1 MSGVFPSPRET
12 IGVEAETGRNSRY
25 CSITP
30 LLRCD
35 FAVAESIWISYAK
48 QVRPIVDLQARC
60 KVNRMPG
67 LSKEDKLRLLTTMLE
82 SRHADLREQNL
93 NRQGKGHFHVSGMGH
108 EALAAVSIQMKP
120 GDYIFSYYRDRGLVL
135 GRGMTTRQ
143 LGLEYFAKRNTGSGG
158 RQMPSHYS
166 NADLHIWSVPTPTGS
181 QLLPACGIAW
191 GIQLDGKKNL
201 VVTTVGDAA
210 TRQGDFFEAL
220 CFAKEKKLPLLFLVE
235 DNAYGISM
243 PTRKTN
249 PLALNVLE
257 SENWRRIN
265 GENVQQVYDA
275 TAEAFEKIRAGNG
288 PFFFWINMERLSS
301 HTSSDDQKLY
311 RSQDELRELEKFDP
325 LKCWK
330 DQLIEEGIVTAE
342 EFARL
347 DSEIK
352 ERIRHEYAEAEKA
365 EDPSPNELLANV
377 TKPAP
382 KIDKEILPPGKYRIG
397 DTVNKTLRAGL
408 EEDPRRILFGEDIE
422 DPKGGVFRLTQK
434 LSTEFPKQ
442 VFNSPLAES
451 TILGVA
457 CGLAAYG
464 KRPVFELQFI
474 DFIYPGFNQLV
485 TNISNLRWRSFG
497 NWQCPAVIYAPYGAY
512 LPGGSLWHSQANESA
527 LAHYP
532 GLNVVIPSTP
542 ADAAGLL
549 WTAMHGEDPVVF
561 LIPKHLLWA
570 EHEYAEPIRA
580 VPLGRARQCTNGS
593 DVTVIAWGNTIE
605 KSLEAIAKIDK
616 ETSVELI
623 DLRSIV
629 PWDKAAIEDSV
640 HKTRRLVVVQEDTQN
655 CSVGQMIISHITSTP
670 ELWNELISP
679 PILVSKAN
687 VMIGYNP
694 IYEYA
699 ALPDVER
706 IVAAIRRSVAT
717 KYERVAVAGIAD
729 SGRAETETAFIQ
741 PGSPI
746 PATAGRIQSITIPVM
761 GEGIRNAKIVSL
773 LKKPGDPVALDDEL
787 CEVETDKA
795 VYPIQSSFAGVMGE
809 WKTKVGDTVEIGQEL
824 GTLFTD
830 EASLAE
836 QFQGAA
842 EVSAPVT
849 AGVDRGR
856 SVPERE
862 FVRPGSATPAT
873 GIEPALSP
881 TITRKL
887 SRVIPANL
895 QIDARWH
902 AIQEAREVSKKK
914 DGKEAPSPSVMI
926 AWSVVRAME
935 KHAPFRRLILDDDQI
950 VQNDDFD
957 LGVAVAL
964 EGDRLATAVITNANK
979 KSWPEFVKIYN
990 ETVAAT
996 RGGRV
1001 DAMNAPVVI
1010 TSLGAFG
1017 VKAGAPIVVPPSVGT
1032 LFVGSAHREL
1042 IPNKNRNESAEVITL
1057 SLTFDHRVV
1066 NGAGA
1071 AAFANEIKTRIEAFK
1086 IPSEKVSA
1094 ESARKR

>member
-1 MSGVFPSPRET
+1 
-12 IGVEAETGRNSRY
+12 
-25 CSITP
+25 
-30 LLRCD
+30 
-35 FAVAESIWISYAK
+35 
-48 QVRPIVDLQARC
+48 
-60 KVNRMPG
+60 MPA
-67 LSKEDKLRLLTTMLE
+67 LSKEDKLRLLTTILE

-108 EALAAVSIQMKP
+108 EALAAVSIQMEP
-120 GDYIFSYYRDRGLVL
+120 DDYIVSYYRDRGLVL

-220 CFAKEKKLPLLFLVE
+220 CFAREKELPMLFLVE
-235 DNAYGISM
+235 DNGYGISM
-243 PTRKTN
+243 PTRKNN
-249 PLALNVLE
+249 PLALKVLE
-257 SENWRRIN
+257 PDNWRRIE
-265 GENVQQVYDA
+265 GQDVQQVYEA
-275 TAEAFEKIRAGNG
+275 TAEAFEKIRAGDG
-288 PFFFWINMERLSS
+288 PFFFWIRMERLSS

-311 RSQDELRELEKFDP
+311 RSAEELEALEKSDP

-330 DQLIEEGIVTAE
+330 NQLIEEGLITAE
-342 EFARL
+342 EFAKL
-347 DSEIK
+347 DNEIK
-352 ERIRHEYAEAEKA
+352 ERIRREYAEAEKA

-377 TKPAP
+377 SKSPP
-382 KIDKEILPPGKYRIG
+382 KVNKEVLPPGKYRIG
-397 DTVNKTLRAGL
+397 DTVNKTLRVGL
-408 EEDPRRILFGEDIE
+408 EDDQRRILFGEDIE

-457 CGLAAYG
+457 CGLASYG

-474 DFIYPGFNQLV
+474 DFTYPGFNQLV

-497 NWQCPAVIYAPYGAY
+497 NWKCPAVIYAPYGAY

-549 WTAMHGEDPVVF
+549 WTAMQSEDPVIF

-570 EHEYAEPIRA
+570 EHKYTEPIRA
-580 VPLGRARQCTNGS
+580 VPLGEAHKLHDGS
-593 DVTVIAWGNTIE
+593 DVTLVAWGNTVE
-605 KSLEAIAKIDK
+605 KSLEALDKIGNK
-616 ETSVELI
+616 ISVELI

-629 PWDKAAIEDSV
+629 PWDRAAIEESV
-640 HKTRRLVVVQEDTQN
+640 RKTRRLVVVQEDTEN
-655 CSVGQMIISHITSTP
+655 CSVGQMIISHITSTH
-670 ELWNELISP
+670 ELWSEMISP
-679 PILVSKAN
+679 PVLVSKAN

-706 IVAAIRRSVAT
+706 IVSAIERSVQT
-717 KYERVAVAGIAD
+717 RHQRAVAAVAD
-729 SGRAETETAFIQ
+729 RSSATTEPEFAQ
-741 PGSPI
+741 PLPRLSAAKEIGNP
-746 PATAGRIQSITIPVM
+746 RIQSITVPVM
-761 GEGIRNAKIVSL
+761 GEGIRNAKVVSL
-773 LKKPGDPVALDDEL
+773 LKNPGDSIALDDEL

-809 WKTKVGDTVEIGQEL
+809 WKTNVGDTVEIGQEL
-824 GTLFTD
+824 GTIMTGEPSFAD
-830 EASLAE
+830 
-836 QFQGAA
+836 QFQETAKESATGAVA
-842 EVSAPVT
+842 AD
-849 AGVDRGR
+849 ADRGHPV
-856 SVPERE
+856 SPRE
-862 FVRPGSATPAT
+862 ITRPGSATPAT
-873 GIEPALSP
+873 AIEPALSP

-887 SRVIPANL
+887 IHVIPANL
-895 QIDARWH
+895 QIDARWD
-902 AIQEAREVSKKK
+902 AILKTRDAAKKK
-914 DGKEAPSPSVMI
+914 NGKHAPSPSVMI
-926 AWSVVRAME
+926 AWAVVRAME
-935 KHAPFRRLILDDDQI
+935 KHPPFRRLILEDERI
-950 VQNDDFD
+950 VENENFD

-964 EGDRLATAVITNANK
+964 EGDRLATAVIVDAKK
-979 KSWPEFVKIYN
+979 KSWPEFVKSYN
-990 ETVAAT
+990 ETVDAT

-1032 LFVGSAHREL
+1032 LFVGTAHREL
-1042 IPNKNRNESAEVITL
+1042 MPNGKKNESAEVITL

-1071 AAFANEIKTRIEAFK
+1071 ASFVHEIKKQIEGFRIPVVNADA
-1086 IPSEKVSA
+1086 I
-1094 ESARKR
+1094 RT

>member
-1 MSGVFPSPRET
+1 MP
-12 IGVEAETGRNSRY
+12 
-25 CSITP
+25 
-30 LLRCD
+30 
-35 FAVAESIWISYAK
+35 AV
-48 QVRPIVDLQARC
+48 
-60 KVNRMPG
+60 
-67 LSKEDKLRLLTTMLE
+67 SKNDKLRLLTLILE

-93 NRQGKGHFHVSGMGH
+93 IRQGKGHFHVSGMGH
-108 EALAAVSIQMKP
+108 EALAAVSIQMEP
-120 GDYIFSYYRDRGLVL
+120 DDYIVPYYRDRGLVI

-166 NADLHIWSVPTPTGS
+166 DADLHIWSVPTPTGS

-191 GIQLDGKKNL
+191 GIKLDGKKNL
-201 VVTTVGDAA
+201 VVTTIGDAA
-210 TRQGDFFEAL
+210 TRQGDFFEAI
-220 CFAKEKKLPLLFLVE
+220 CFAKEKKLPVLFLVE

-243 PTRKTN
+243 ATRKTN
-249 PLALNVLE
+249 PLALNILE
-257 SENWRRIN
+257 HDNWRQIE
-265 GENVQQVYDA
+265 GQDVQQVYDA
-275 TAEAFEKIRAGNG
+275 TAEAFEKIRAGGG

-311 RSQDELRELEKFDP
+311 RSPEELEELEEFDP

-330 DQLIEEGIVTAE
+330 DQLIKEAVITQQDYAE
-342 EFARL
+342 L
-347 DSEIK
+347 DDEVK
-352 ERIRHEYAEAEKA
+352 ERIRREYAEAERA

-377 TKPAP
+377 TKAP
-382 KIDKEILPPGKYRIG
+382 PKGDRQILPPGKYRIG
-397 DTVNKTLRAGL
+397 DTVNKTLQVGL
-408 EEDPRRILFGEDIE
+408 QEDPRRILFGEDIE

-464 KRPVFELQFI
+464 KSPVFELQFI

-497 NWQCPAVIYAPYGAY
+497 NWKCPAVIYAPYGAY

-532 GLNVVIPSTP
+532 GLSVIVPSTP

-549 WTAMHGEDPVVF
+549 WTAMHCEDPVIF

-570 EHEYAEPIRA
+570 EHEYTEPIRA
-580 VPLGRARQCTNGS
+580 VPLGKARKLREGS
-593 DVTVIAWGNTIE
+593 DVTVVAWGNTVE
-605 KSLEAIAKIDK
+605 KSLEALDTIGNQI
-616 ETSVELI
+616 SVELI

-629 PWDKAAIEDSV
+629 PWDRVTIERSV
-640 HKTRRLVVVQEDTQN
+640 RNTRRLVVVQEDTEN
-655 CSVGQMIISHITSTP
+655 CSVGQMIISHVTGTP
-670 ELWNELISP
+670 ELWNDLLSP
-679 PILVSKAN
+679 PILVSKPN

-706 IVAAIRRSVAT
+706 IVGAIIRCVSTKHERAVVAAGVEHGHALP
-717 KYERVAVAGIAD
+717 EQDFGH
-729 SGRAETETAFIQ
+729 
-741 PGSPI
+741 PGSAP
-746 PATAGRIQSITIPVM
+746 PATGESTERHVHAITVPVM
-761 GEGIRNAKIVSL
+761 GEGIRSAKIVSL
-773 LKKPGDPVALDDEL
+773 LKKPGEPIQLDDEL

-824 GTLFTD
+824 GTIFTS
-830 EASLAE
+830 EPAFAE
-836 QFQGAA
+836 QFEAEAEMSANRGTAAAVVLAA
-842 EVSAPVT
+842 ET
-849 AGVDRGR
+849 ASHGR
-856 SVPERE
+856 DAR
-862 FVRPGSATPAT
+862 RYN
-873 GIEPALSP
+873 IEPALSP

-887 SRVIPANL
+887 NRVIPANL
-895 QIDARWH
+895 QIDARWE
-902 AIQEAREVSKKK
+902 AIEKAREAAKKK
-914 DGKEAPSPSVMI
+914 DGERALSPSVMI

-935 KHAPFRRLILDDDQI
+935 KHAAFRRLILEDDQI
-950 VQNDDFD
+950 VQHDDFD
-957 LGVAVAL
+957 LGVAVTL
-964 EGDRLATAVITNANK
+964 EGDRLATAVITNANQ
-979 KSWPEFVKIYN
+979 KSWPEFVKAYN

-996 RGGRV
+996 RAGRV
-1001 DAMNAPVVI
+1001 DAMNAAVVI

-1032 LFVGSAHREL
+1032 LFVGTAHREL

-1057 SLTFDHRVV
+1057 SLTFDHRVM

-1071 AAFANEIKTRIEAFK
+1071 AAFVNEIKKQIEEFEIPTREPTAI
-1086 IPSEKVSA
+1086 S
-1094 ESARKR
+1094 R

>member
-1 MSGVFPSPRET
+1 
-12 IGVEAETGRNSRY
+12 
-25 CSITP
+25 
-30 LLRCD
+30 
-35 FAVAESIWISYAK
+35 
-48 QVRPIVDLQARC
+48 
-60 KVNRMPG
+60 MPA
-67 LSKEDKLRLLTTMLE
+67 LSKEDKLRLLTTILE

-108 EALAAVSIQMKP
+108 EALAAVSIQMEP
-120 GDYIFSYYRDRGLVL
+120 DDYIVPYYRDRGLIL

-210 TRQGDFFEAL
+210 TRQGDFFEAI

-243 PTRKTN
+243 PTRTTN

-257 SENWRRIN
+257 PDNWRRID
-265 GENVQQVYDA
+265 GQNVQQIYDA
-275 TAEAFEKIRAGNG
+275 TAEAFGKIRAGGG
-288 PFFFWINMERLSS
+288 PFFFWIKMERLSS

-311 RSQDELRELEKFDP
+311 RNEQELRDLEKFDP

-330 DQLIEEGIVTAE
+330 DQLIKEGIITADD
-342 EFARL
+342 FARL
-347 DSEIK
+347 NSEIK
-352 ERIRHEYAEAEKA
+352 ERIRREYGEAEKA
-365 EDPSPNELLANV
+365 EDPSPNELLTNV
-377 TKPAP
+377 TKPPP
-382 KIDKEILPPGKYRIG
+382 KIEKEILPPGKYRIG

-408 EEDPRRILFGEDIE
+408 EDDPRRILFGEDIE

-457 CGLAAYG
+457 CGLAAYE

-497 NWQCPAVIYAPYGAY
+497 NWKCPAVIYAPYGAY

-532 GLNVVIPSTP
+532 GLSVVIPSTP

-549 WTAMHGEDPVVF
+549 WTAMHAEDPVIF

-570 EHEYAEPIRA
+570 EHEYTEPIQA

-593 DVTVIAWGNTIE
+593 DVTVVAWGNTIE
-605 KSLEAIAKIDK
+605 KSLEAIAKIEN

-629 PWDKAAIEDSV
+629 PWDKAAIEKSV
-640 HKTRRLVVVQEDTQN
+640 RKTRRLVVVQEDTEN
-655 CSVGQMIISHITSTP
+655 CSVGQMIISHVTSTP
-670 ELWNELISP
+670 ELWNEMISP

-706 IVAAIRRSVAT
+706 IVAAIRHSVAT
-717 KYERVAVAGIAD
+717 KYERAGVAAGVD
-729 SGRAETETAFIQ
+729 RGRAVQEHELLQ
-741 PGSPI
+741 PRSPL
-746 PATAGRIQSITIPVM
+746 PATVDASKRRVQNITVPVM
-761 GEGIRNAKIVSL
+761 GEGIRNAKVVSL

-809 WKTKVGDTVEIGQEL
+809 WKTKVGDTVDIGQEL
-824 GTLFTD
+824 GTLLTD
-830 EASLAE
+830 EASLADQLE
-836 QFQGAA
+836 AEA
-842 EVSAPVT
+842 EVSADQGTVA
-849 AGVDRGR
+849 AGANRGVKATVPSRKERDVAPEDRR
-856 SVPERE
+856 RYS
-862 FVRPGSATPAT
+862 

-895 QIDARWH
+895 QIDARWD
-902 AIQEAREVSKKK
+902 AVREAREAAKTKHP
-914 DGKEAPSPSVMI
+914 ENAPSPSVMI
-926 AWSVVRAME
+926 AWAVVRAME
-935 KHAPFRRLILDDDQI
+935 KHAPFRRLILEDDQI

-964 EGDRLATAVITNANK
+964 EDDRLATAVITDANR
-979 KSWPEFVKIYN
+979 KSWPEFMETY
-990 ETVAAT
+990 EQTVAAT
-996 RGGRV
+996 RSGRV

-1032 LFVGSAHREL
+1032 LFVGTAHREL
-1042 IPNKNRNESAEVITL
+1042 IPNKNKNESAEVITL

-1071 AAFANEIKTRIEAFK
+1071 AAFANEIKKQIEGFT
-1086 IPSEKVSA
+1086 IPSEEKLGA
-1094 ESARKR
+1094 AARKR

>member
-1 MSGVFPSPRET
+1 
-12 IGVEAETGRNSRY
+12 
-25 CSITP
+25 
-30 LLRCD
+30 
-35 FAVAESIWISYAK
+35 
-48 QVRPIVDLQARC
+48 
-60 KVNRMPG
+60 MPA

-82 SRHADLREQNL
+82 SRHTDLREQNL

-108 EALAAVSIQMKP
+108 EALAAVSIQMEP
-120 GDYIFSYYRDRGLVL
+120 DDYIVSYYRDRGLVL

-166 NADLHIWSVPTPTGS
+166 DADLHIWSVPTPTGS

-191 GIQLDGKKNL
+191 GIQLDDKKNL
-201 VVTTVGDAA
+201 VVTTIGDAA

-220 CFAKEKKLPLLFLVE
+220 CFAKEKKLPMLFLVE
-235 DNAYGISM
+235 DNGYGISM
-243 PTRKTN
+243 PTRKNN
-249 PLALNVLE
+249 PLALKILE
-257 SENWRRIN
+257 PDNWQRIE
-265 GENVQQVYDA
+265 GQDVQRVYDS
-275 TAEAFEKIRAGNG
+275 TAEAFEKIRAGGG
-288 PFFFWINMERLSS
+288 PFFFWIRMERLSS

-311 RSQDELRELEKFDP
+311 RSAEELQMLEKSDP
-325 LKCWK
+325 LKFWK
-330 DQLIEEGIVTAE
+330 DQLFGEGVITAE
-342 EFARL
+342 KFAKL
-347 DSEIK
+347 DNEVK
-352 ERIRHEYAEAEKA
+352 ERIRREYSEAEKA

-377 TKPAP
+377 SKLPP
-382 KIDKEILPPGKYRIG
+382 KVNKEVLPPGKYRIG

-408 EEDPRRILFGEDIE
+408 ADDPRRVIFGEDVE

-485 TNISNLRWRSFG
+485 TNISTLRWRSFG
-497 NWQCPAVIYAPYGAY
+497 NWTCPAVIYAPYGAY

-532 GLNVVIPSTP
+532 GLNVLVPSTP

-549 WTAMHGEDPVVF
+549 WTAMQCEDPVLF
-561 LIPKHLLWA
+561 LIPKHMLWA
-570 EHEYAEPIRA
+570 EREYSEPIRA
-580 VPLGRARQCTNGS
+580 IPLGEAHRLRNGS
-593 DVTVIAWGNTIE
+593 DVTLVAWGNTVE
-605 KSLEAIAKIDK
+605 KSLEALEKINN
-616 ETSVELI
+616 EISVELI

-629 PWDKAAIEDSV
+629 PWDKAAIEESV
-640 HKTRRLVVVQEDTQN
+640 RKTRRLVVVQEDTEN
-655 CSVGQMIISHITSTP
+655 CSVGQMIISHITSKP
-670 ELWNELISP
+670 DFWNEMISP

-687 VMIGYNP
+687 VVIGYNP

-699 ALPDVER
+699 ALPDVDR
-706 IVAAIRRSVAT
+706 IVAALKRSVSIT
-717 KYERVAVAGIAD
+717 TYH
-729 SGRAETETAFIQ
+729 TE
-741 PGSPI
+741 SPI
-746 PATAGRIQSITIPVM
+746 IRERAPVPAESQQPTPEKAQSSKTRVQTITVPIM

-773 LKKPGDPVALDDEL
+773 LKNPGDSIALDDEL

-824 GTLFTD
+824 GAIVTG
-830 EASLAE
+830 EPSLVD
-836 QFQGAA
+836 QFQEVAKESAA
-842 EVSAPVT
+842 EPVAAGADRGLSVSPREITRPGSAAPVT
-849 AGVDRGR
+849 A
-856 SVPERE
+856 
-862 FVRPGSATPAT
+862 
-873 GIEPALSP
+873 IEPALSP

-887 SRVIPANL
+887 LHVIPANL
-895 QIDARWH
+895 QIDVQWDAIRRARDT
-902 AIQEAREVSKKK
+902 AK
-914 DGKEAPSPSVMI
+914 GKNGKHGPSPSVMI
-926 AWSVVRAME
+926 AWAVVRAME
-935 KHAPFRRLILDDDQI
+935 KHPPLRRLMLEDERI
-950 VQNDDFD
+950 VENENFD
-957 LGVAVAL
+957 LGIAVAL
-964 EGDRLATAVITNANK
+964 EDDRLATAVIVDANTK
-979 KSWPEFVKIYN
+979 TWPEFVQTYN
-990 ETVAAT
+990 ETVDAT

-1032 LFVGSAHREL
+1032 LFVGTAHREL
-1042 IPNKNRNESAEVITL
+1042 MPNGKKNESAEVITL

-1066 NGAGA
+1066 NGARA
-1071 AAFANEIKTRIEAFK
+1071 ASFANEVKKQIEGFK
-1086 IPSEKVSA
+1086 IPTTEKKAAST
-1094 ESARKR
+1094 

>member
-1 MSGVFPSPRET
+1 MASLDKET
-12 IGVEAETGRNSRY
+12 
-25 CSITP
+25 
-30 LLRCD
+30 
-35 FAVAESIWISYAK
+35 
-48 QVRPIVDLQARC
+48 
-60 KVNRMPG
+60 
-67 LSKEDKLRLLTTMLE
+67 KLRLLKTILE
-82 SRHADLREQNL
+82 SRHSDLREQNL

-108 EALAAVSIQMKP
+108 EALAAISFLMEP
-120 GDYIFSYYRDRGLVL
+120 DDYIVPYYRDRGLIL
-135 GRGMTTRQ
+135 GRGVTTQ
-143 LGLEYFAKRNTGSGG
+143 ELGLEYFAKRNTGSSG

-210 TRQGDFFEAL
+210 TRQGDFFEAIS
-220 CFAKEKKLPLLFLVE
+220 FAKEKTLPLLFIVE

-249 PLALNVLE
+249 PLALGVLQA
-257 SENWRRIN
+257 NDWQQIV
-265 GENVQQVYDA
+265 GHDVQKVYE
-275 TAEAFEKIRAGNG
+275 EASVAMEKIRAGQG
-288 PFFFWINMERLSS
+288 PSFFWIKMERLSS

-311 RSQDELRELEKFDP
+311 RGAEELQELEKCDP

-330 DQLIEEGIVTAE
+330 DQLIEEGVITAE
-342 EFARL
+342 EFAKI
-347 DSEIK
+347 DNEIK
-352 ERIRHEYAEAEKA
+352 ERIRGEYSEAEKA

-377 TKPAP
+377 SKSPP
-382 KIDKEILPPGKYRIG
+382 KIDEEVLPPGKYRIG

-408 EEDPRRILFGEDIE
+408 EEDPRRIIFGEDIE

-485 TNISNLRWRSFG
+485 TNISTLRWRSFG
-497 NWQCPAVIYAPYGAY
+497 NWKCPAVIYAPYGAY
-512 LPGGSLWHSQANESA
+512 LPGGSLWHSQANESVF
-527 LAHYP
+527 AHYP
-532 GLNVVIPSTP
+532 GLSVVIPSTP
-542 ADAAGLL
+542 DDAAGLL
-549 WTAMHGEDPVVF
+549 WTAMHTDDPVMF
-561 LIPKHLLWA
+561 LIPKHMLWA
-570 EHEYAEPIRA
+570 EHEYAGPIRSI
-580 VPLGRARQCTNGS
+580 PLGQARKRAAGS
-593 DVTVIAWGNTIE
+593 DVTLIAWGNTVE
-605 KSLEAIAKIDK
+605 KSLEAIAKIEN

-629 PWDKAAIEDSV
+629 PWDRVAIEESV
-640 HKTRRLVVVQEDTQN
+640 GKTGRLVVVQEDTEN
-655 CSVGQMIISHITSTP
+655 CSVGQMIISHVIAKP
-670 ELWNELISP
+670 EIWNEMVTP

-706 IVAAIRRSVAT
+706 IVAAIERSVAT
-717 KYERVAVAGIAD
+717 GVKRAAAVSALEAAVPAAELDACGRQAGHYTSKPKID
-729 SGRAETETAFIQ
+729 MSKQLT
-741 PGSPI
+741 
-746 PATAGRIQSITIPVM
+746 QSITVPIM

-773 LKKPGDPVALDDEL
+773 LKNPGDAIALDDDL

-824 GTLFTD
+824 GVILTGEPSFAD
-830 EASLAE
+830 
-836 QFQGAA
+836 QFQAA
-842 EVSAPVT
+842 TKTSLDGKQTHVEAAVP
-849 AGVDRGR
+849 AGESSDR
-856 SVPERE
+856 ERHA
-862 FVRPGSATPAT
+862 RHHR
-873 GIEPALSP
+873 IEPALSP

-895 QIDARWH
+895 QIDARWD
-902 AIQEAREVSKKK
+902 AIQKARDVAKREN
-914 DGKEAPSPSVMI
+914 GKHAPSPSVMI
-926 AWSVVRAME
+926 AWAVVRAME
-935 KHAPFRRLILDDDQI
+935 KHAPFRRLILEDDRI
-950 VQNDDFD
+950 IENDDFD
-957 LGVAVAL
+957 LGIAVAL
-964 EGDRLATAVITNANK
+964 EGDRLATAVIAQANK
-979 KSWPEFVKIYN
+979 KSWSEFVRIYN
-990 ETVAAT
+990 ETVDAT
-996 RGGRV
+996 RSGRV

-1032 LFVGSAHREL
+1032 LFVGSAHCEM
-1042 IPNKNRNESAEVITL
+1042 ISNGKKKNETTEVITL

-1071 AAFANEIKTRIEAFK
+1071 ANFVHEIKEQIERFK
-1086 IPSEKVSA
+1086 IPNGVARPANFSA
-1094 ESARKR
+1094 A

>member
-1 MSGVFPSPRET
+1 
-12 IGVEAETGRNSRY
+12 
-25 CSITP
+25 
-30 LLRCD
+30 
-35 FAVAESIWISYAK
+35 
-48 QVRPIVDLQARC
+48 
-60 KVNRMPG
+60 MPA

-108 EALAAVSIQMKP
+108 EALAAVSIQMEP
-120 GDYIFSYYRDRGLVL
+120 DDYIVPYYRDRGLIL

-191 GIQLDGKKNL
+191 GIKLDGKKNL

-210 TRQGDFFEAL
+210 TRQGDFFEAV

-249 PLALNVLE
+249 PLALNALE
-257 SENWRRIN
+257 SDNWRQIE
-265 GENVQQVYDA
+265 GQNVQQVYEA
-275 TAEAFEKIRAGNG
+275 TAEAFEKIRAGGG
-288 PFFFWINMERLSS
+288 PFFFWVTMERLSS

-311 RSQDELRELEKFDP
+311 RSDEELRVLEKFDP

-330 DQLIEEGIVTAE
+330 DRLIEEGITTAE
-342 EFARL
+342 EYAKL
-347 DSEIK
+347 DEQIK
-352 ERIRHEYAEAEKA
+352 ERVRREYGEAEKA

-377 TKPAP
+377 TKPPP
-382 KIDKEILPPGKYRIG
+382 KIDKEILAPGKYRIG

-422 DPKGGVFRLTQK
+422 DPKGGVFRLTQR
-434 LSTEFPKQ
+434 LSTEFPMQ

-485 TNISNLRWRSFG
+485 TNISTLRWRSFG
-497 NWQCPAVIYAPYGAY
+497 NWKCPAVFYAPYGAY

-532 GLNVVIPSTP
+532 GLNIVIPSTP

-549 WTAMHGEDPVVF
+549 WTAMHGEDPVMF

-570 EHEYAEPIRA
+570 EHEYAEPIHA
-580 VPLGRARQCTNGS
+580 VPLGRARQCTSGS
-593 DVTVIAWGNTIE
+593 DVTLVAWGNTIE
-605 KSLEAIAKIDK
+605 KSLEAIAKIGN
-616 ETSVELI
+616 ETSVEVI

-629 PWDKAAIEDSV
+629 PWDKTAIEKSV
-640 HKTRRLVVVQEDTQN
+640 RRTRRLVVVQEDTEN

-670 ELWNELISP
+670 ELWNEMISP

-687 VMIGYNP
+687 VVIGYNP

-699 ALPDVER
+699 ALPDVDR
-706 IVAAIRRSVAT
+706 ILAAIRHSVAT
-717 KYERVAVAGIAD
+717 KAERAVVVSTRRDD
-729 SGRAETETAFIQ
+729 SGRSAKRPEYIQ
-741 PGSPI
+741 PGSTI
-746 PATAGRIQSITIPVM
+746 PATAEIGKRRVQSITVPVM
-761 GEGIRNAKIVSL
+761 GEGIRNAKVVSL
-773 LKKPGDPVALDDEL
+773 LKKSGDPVALDDEL

-809 WKTKVGDTVEIGQEL
+809 WKTKVGDTVDIGQEL

-830 EASLAE
+830 EASLVDQFE
-836 QFQGAA
+836 QAA
-842 EVSAPVT
+842 EVSAKHGSVA
-849 AGVDRGR
+849 AGGDRGHIA
-856 SVPERE
+856 PETALK
-862 FVRPGSATPAT
+862 RPGSAIPAT
-873 GIEPALSP
+873 AIEPALSS
-881 TITRKL
+881 TVTRKL

-895 QIDARWH
+895 QIDARWD
-902 AIQEAREVSKKK
+902 AIRDARELAKKE
-914 DGKEAPSPSVMI
+914 DGENAPSPSVMI
-926 AWSVVRAME
+926 GWSVVRAME
-935 KHAPFRRLILDDDQI
+935 KHAPFRRLILEDDQI

-957 LGVAVAL
+957 LGIAVAL
-964 EGDRLATAVITNANK
+964 EDDRLATAVITNANR
-979 KSWPEFVKIYN
+979 KSWPEFIKIYS
-990 ETVAAT
+990 ETVIAT

-1017 VKAGAPIVVPPSVGT
+1017 VKAAAPIVVPPSVGT
-1032 LFVGSAHREL
+1032 LFVGTAHREL
-1042 IPNKNRNESAEVITL
+1042 ISNKNKNETAEVITL

-1071 AAFANEIKTRIEAFK
+1071 AAFANEIKKQIEGFTVPTGK
-1086 IPSEKVSA
+1086 T
-1094 ESARKR
+1094 